1 MTVFK
6 EGDLVEVTCAPYD
19 IPIEVIHQ
27 GIIVGVH
34 DAIGHSQEPAY
45 DVLVDGDRRTYR
57 DTHIKL
63 LRAGHR

>member
-1 MTVFK
+1 MNAFK

-19 IPIEVIHQ
+19 IPIEVIHH
-27 GIIVGVH
+27 GIVVGIH

-63 LRAGHR
+63 LRSRHR

>member
-19 IPIEVIHQ
+19 IPLEILHRGVI
-27 GIIVGVH
+27 VRVH
-34 DAIGHSQEPAY
+34 DAVGYSQDPAY
-45 DVLVDGDRRTYR
+45 DVLVDGERRMYR

-63 LRAGHR
+63 LSPKTR